1 MSTKKSALKQY
12 LKYILQKTLLPIWY
26 DSCRNKPIEEKLVL
40 FAADGG
46 TGEAR
51 VQVRGVVLRFLGG
64 GLWRNAQIYARF
76 HEAVRRGARAGDL
89 QLFRASARL
98 PKALRN
104 AGGAALAFLR
114 RAEKIRLLYAGRH
127 PTELQG
133 QRFAQHRPRYR
144 KLACVCAGF

>member
-1 MSTKKSALKQY
+1 MNLCLPKQADRGKTGAFCR
-12 LKYILQKTLLPIWY
+12 LERRPPARKYA
-26 DSCRNKPIEEKLVL
+26 
-40 FAADGG
+40 AADGG

-64 GLWRNAQIYARF
+64 GLWRDAQIYARF

-104 AGGAALAFLR
+104 AGCAALAFLR
-114 RAEKIRLLYAGRH
+114 RAEKIRILHAGRH
-127 PTELQG
+127 PAELQG

-144 KLACVCAGF
+144 KLACVRAGF